1 MCQWEIGRY
10 QRRIQIPI
18 KNVIQKHYW
27 EINTGDVLSISIEIF
42 SSVNILCKFYAIFV
56 VVVVVVVVTVAV
68 GWIDGGEGCTA
79 TPEEDVIY

>member
-1 MCQWEIGRY
+1 M
-10 QRRIQIPI
+10 
-18 KNVIQKHYW
+18 
-27 EINTGDVLSISIEIF
+27 LSISIEIF
-42 SSVNILCKFYAIFV
+42 SSMNILCKFYAIFVV

>member
-1 MCQWEIGRY
+1 M
-10 QRRIQIPI
+10 
-18 KNVIQKHYW
+18 
-27 EINTGDVLSISIEIF
+27 LSISIEIF

>member
-1 MCQWEIGRY
+1 MCQWEIERY

-27 EINTGDVLSISIEIF
+27 EIYTGDELSISIEIF
-42 SSVNILCKFYAIFV
+42 SSMNILCKFYAIFV
-56 VVVVVVVVTVAV
+56 VVVAVVVTVAV